1 MTRVKTAFIEL
12 GFVKIDVQSIT
23 FQQIGSYMLPR
34 LIGVLRLALLT
45 DEVVSKAIDDTTIDT
60 GVIDLMMQRA
70 LEIMR

>member
-1 MTRVKTAFIEL
+1 MTRIKTTFIEV
-12 GFVKIDVQSIT
+12 GFVKIDVQSIM

-45 DEVVSKAIDDTTIDT
+45 GEVVSKAIDDTTIDT